1 MGTHFVDHKASE
13 SLSGEK
19 GRMIEGCEASDECV
33 KEAVTIPGGRLDQLL
48 GGEVIGADKPRIRAE
63 EGGDGVQE
71 GGGRAGASAD
81 IGCGESCCGGGGG
94 RRLSVR
100 ARWRAIKL
108 CLKREV
114 AEEMSRVG
122 SGGVGL
128 GGGGQHEVTGA
139 SGAMWGW
146 AGGGDGAGARAA
158 QNIVCSSEEIKGG
171 KAWGTVGRRCH
182 CGLGRADEAGV

>member
-1 MGTHFVDHKASE
+1 MGTHFVDQEVAE

-63 EGGDGVQE
+63 EGGMECRRG
-71 GGGRAGASAD
+71 GGGRAPRRISAA
-81 IGCGESCCGGGGG
+81 GRAAAGGGGG

-146 AGGGDGAGARAA
+146 AGGGAVAGARAA
-158 QNIVCSSEEIKGG
+158 
-171 KAWGTVGRRCH
+171 
-182 CGLGRADEAGV
+182 